1 MRDLRASASTMR
13 LMRYGNLVRSHMGL
27 LGAMAHSGHGQ
38 TGPPMLLEAAEEL
51 FQLVL
56 SVAAMYFALRLLLR
70 LQRSR
75 WSEHI
80 DRRRAA
86 VMCLLALLAA
96 TVMVAEDALNGE
108 SRPIDRAALLWLRE
122 HVPPALA
129 PWFEAITFTA
139 SSTVLTPLTIA
150 ATAGLLLTRRRAGA
164 LLVAGSV
171 VGAALVVYVMKVIIG
186 RERPALWEVQ
196 WYWGSSF
203 PSGHTLV
210 IAAFATSMALVAG
223 RVWPGMRVPAL
234 VLALVWTALVGLSR
248 LVLGVHWPT
257 DVMVAACLGTAIPL
271 AISLALDSRERA
283 MARHRA
289 RVEANSIH
297 GDR

>member
-1 MRDLRASASTMR
+1 MR
-13 LMRYGNLVRSHMGL
+13 LISYATLVRSNVGP
-27 LGAMAHSGHGQ
+27 LGAMAHSEHGQ
-38 TGPPMLLEAAEEL
+38 ARLPMLLEAAEEL
-51 FQLVL
+51 FQLLL
-56 SVAAMYFALRLLLR
+56 SVAALYFALRLLLR

-75 WSEHI
+75 WGEHI

-86 VMCLLALLAA
+86 VMCLLALMAA
-96 TVMVAEDALNGE
+96 AVMVAEDALNGE
-108 SRPIDRAALLWLRE
+108 SRPIDKAALLWLRE
-122 HVPPALA
+122 HVPAALA

-139 SSTVLTPLTIA
+139 SSTLLTPLTIA
-150 ATAGLLLTRRRAGA
+150 ATVWLLATRRRPGA

-171 VGAALVVYVMKVIIG
+171 VGAALVVYVMKLIIG

-210 IAAFATSMALVAG
+210 MAAFATSMALVAG
-223 RVWPGMRVPAL
+223 RVWPGVRVPAL
-234 VLALVWTALVGLSR
+234 VLALLWTLLVGFSR

-271 AISLALDSRERA
+271 AFSLALDSRERA
-283 MARHRA
+283 GGHDRA
-289 RVEANSIH
+289 RVQANSID
-297 GDR
+297 GGR